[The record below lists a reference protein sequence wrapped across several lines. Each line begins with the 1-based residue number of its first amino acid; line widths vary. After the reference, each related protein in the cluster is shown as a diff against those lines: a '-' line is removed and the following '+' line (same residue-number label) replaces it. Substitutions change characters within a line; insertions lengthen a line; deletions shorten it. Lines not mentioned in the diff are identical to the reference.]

1 MKQRGKPE
9 VRQVKNALEAEDNEE
24 LLGQD
29 TFRRRLGHLKLI
41 TKYLTFKAGN
51 VISRSN
57 VKGECPYATPEEIL
71 TCLSIAN
78 SLKKFVPEKKNY
90 HILAY
95 QLCFCIFANVLIH
108 RLFQA
113 YV

>member
-1 MKQRGKPE
+1 MKQRGRPE
-9 VRQVKNALEAEDNEE
+9 VRQVKNALEAEDNEK
-24 LLGQD
+24 LLDQD

-41 TKYLTFKAGN
+41 TKDLTFKAGN
-51 VISRSN
+51 VILRSN
-57 VKGECPYATPEEIL
+57 VKGECPDATPEDIL

-95 QLCFCIFANVLIH
+95 QLYFYIFVNALIH

-113 YV
+113 YL